1 MLFSLRPVDLW
12 DLTPEQLVS
21 CWDTVEARRKR

>member
-12 DLTPEQLVS
+12 DLTADQLVA
-21 CWDTVEARRKR
+21 CWDTVAARKNQ

>member
-12 DLTPEQLVS
+12 DLTVEQLVA